1 MFCDIIIIL
10 LFSIDVCCVW
20 YLLRIEIMLLVLLII
35 FKIEECIW
43 CFLDN
48 VFGKIYFFMK
58 KLCLDIYV
66 LYYLYCVLKL
76 LSFFVFL
83 NQKNFIIMSL
93 FY

>member
-10 LFSIDVCCVW
+10 LFSIDVC
-20 YLLRIEIMLLVLLII
+20 LRIEIMLLVLLII

>member
-1 MFCDIIIIL
+1 MFCDTITIL

-83 NQKNFIIMSL
+83 N
-93 FY
+93 